1 MGPMIANQIK
11 EIEAARAK
19 IAALEKS
26 VEAAMNK
33 ELAAL
38 PGKYGFASVNA
49 FAKAV
54 TAAVGRAGKG
64 RAAAKPAEAGAEKRR
79 TRAVITDATRA
90 DVKKLVEAGKSG
102 GAIAKALKISL
113 PSVQNIKKA
122 LGLVKPRKK

>member
-1 MGPMIANQIK
+1 MIANQIK

-64 RAAAKPAEAGAEKRR
+64 RAAAKPAEAGAKKRR

-90 DVKKLVEAGKSG
+90 DVKKLVEAG
-102 GAIAKALKISL
+102 AK
-113 PSVQNIKKA
+113 VEIK
-122 LGLVKPRKK
+122 

>member
-1 MGPMIANQIK
+1 MIANQIK

-26 VEAAMNK
+26 VEAAINK
-33 ELAAL
+33 ELASL
-38 PGKYGFASVNA
+38 PAKYGFASVQA
-49 FAKAV
+49 FAQAVKA
-54 TAAVGRAGKG
+54 AAGGGGRGRASAKATGAGGK
-64 RAAAKPAEAGAEKRR
+64 KRR

-90 DVKKLVEAGKSG
+90 DVKKMVEAGKSG